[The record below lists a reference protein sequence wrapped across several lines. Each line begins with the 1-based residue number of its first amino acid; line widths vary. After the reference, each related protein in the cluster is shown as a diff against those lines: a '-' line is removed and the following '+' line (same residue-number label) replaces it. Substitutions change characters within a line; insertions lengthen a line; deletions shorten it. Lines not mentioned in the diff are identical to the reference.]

1 METEMVCFPA
11 PLNICL
17 PLSYASTTAV
27 PATEDETVRALR
39 ESAPVGC
46 YLRSLDELFGEEWD

>member
-1 METEMVCFPA
+1 METETVCFPA

-17 PLSYASTTAV
+17 PLSYGPSTAA

-39 ESAPVGC
+39 ESAPAGC
-46 YLRSLDELFGEEWD
+46 YLCSLDELFGEEWD